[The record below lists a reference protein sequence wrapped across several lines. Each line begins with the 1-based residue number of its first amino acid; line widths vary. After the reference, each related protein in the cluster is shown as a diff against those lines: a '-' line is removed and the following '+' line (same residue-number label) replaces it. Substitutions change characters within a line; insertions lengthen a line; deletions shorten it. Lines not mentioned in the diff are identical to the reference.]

1 MQTFSSSTVSIHR
14 DSRAWKFRKSM
25 ATVLLAACT
34 VFAGATLPLQARAQ
48 SDASAALSLMPVA
61 SVLVG
66 ASAVGASANAVV
78 AVPAA
83 LSVGGS
89 TLTVIAVEASVD
101 GTVYVLERA
110 SDGARA
116 SIKVAGRA
124 ADGVSKAVGTS
135 VLVSVIGTGV
145 VLSAAGEVLAF
156 VPNAVGRALLHNER
170 LS

>member
-1 MQTFSSSTVSIHR
+1 MKKQF
-14 DSRAWKFRKSM
+14 A
-25 ATVLLAACT
+25 AVLVAVCT
-34 VFAGATLPLQARAQ
+34 AFAGVATPLQAQAQ
-48 SDASAALSLMPVA
+48 SDASVALSMMPVA
-61 SVLVG
+61 SVLVAG
-66 ASAVGASANAVV
+66 SAVGASATAVV

-83 LSVGGS
+83 LSAGGS
-89 TLTVIAVEASVD
+89 TLAVVAVEASAD

-124 ADGVSKAVGTS
+124 TRGVSNAVGTS
-135 VLVSVIGTGV
+135 VLVTVIGSGV

-156 VPNAVGRALLHNER
+156 VPNAIGRALLYNER

>member
-1 MQTFSSSTVSIHR
+1 MRYADIGSSVMGKIVSLPVAEGDR
-14 DSRAWKFRKSM
+14 VVAGQM
-25 ATVLLAACT
+25 LARIDP
-34 VFAGATLPLQARAQ
+34 VQAQ
-48 SDASAALSLMPVA
+48 SDASVALSLMPVA
-61 SVLVG
+61 SVVVA
-66 ASAVGASANAVV
+66 ASAVGASATAAV

-89 TLTVIAVEASVD
+89 TLTVIAVEASAD
-101 GTVYVLERA
+101 GTVYLLERA

-156 VPNAVGRALLHNER
+156 VPNAIGRALLHNER